1 MHTHKH
7 KVEISKHNFCQISE
21 NVYDDIS
28 SNYIQMITGSLTVK
42 KKYKEEQEE

>member
-7 KVEISKHNFCQISE
+7 KVEISKHKFRQISE

-28 SNYIQMITGSLTVK
+28 SIYIQMITGSLNVK
-42 KKYKEEQEE
+42 KK

>member
-1 MHTHKH
+1 MHTHKQ
-7 KVEISKHNFCQISE
+7 KKEILKDIFCQISE

-28 SNYIQMITGSLTVK
+28 ANYIQMITGNLNVK